1 MCCHGCWKGGKMNP
15 KEIIE
20 RCNNMIKRLAHEAYG
35 NQNPEAVKDINAL
48 DEIIEI
54 VEMRVPLKPMQP
66 EIEYDGSYNGSIV
79 IPCGYCGGELQR
91 IHDYC
96 PWCGQKIDWS
106 K

>member
-1 MCCHGCWKGGKMNP
+1 MNP

-20 RCNNMIKRLAHEAYG
+20 RCNNMIVRLEYEAYG
-35 NQNPEAVKDINAL
+35 EQNPEAIKDINTL
-48 DEIIEI
+48 NEIIEI
-54 VEMRVPLKPMQP
+54 VEMRVPLKHMQP
-66 EIEYDGSYNGSIV
+66 EMDIHDGVI

-106 K
+106 KNGD

>member
-1 MCCHGCWKGGKMNP
+1 MSP

-20 RCNNMIKRLAHEAYG
+20 RCNDMIKRLAHEAYG
-35 NQNPEAVKDINAL
+35 NQNPEAIKDLNVL

-54 VEMRVPLKPMQP
+54 IEMRVSLNPMQP
-66 EIEYDGSYNGSIV
+66 EMDTDGSTI
-79 IPCGYCGGELQR
+79 IPCGYCGGKLQR

-96 PWCGQKIDWS
+96 PWCGQKIDWG

>member
-1 MCCHGCWKGGKMNP
+1 MNP

-20 RCNNMIKRLAHEAYG
+20 RCNNMIVRLEYEAYG
-35 NQNPEAVKDINAL
+35 EQNPEAIKDINTL
-48 DEIIEI
+48 REIIEI

-66 EIEYDGSYNGSIV
+66 EMDIHDGVI
-79 IPCGYCGGELQR
+79 IPCGYCGGDLQK

-106 K
+106 KNGD

>member
-1 MCCHGCWKGGKMNP
+1 MYYHGCWKGGKMSP
-15 KEIIE
+15 KELIE
-20 RCNNMIKRLAHEAYG
+20 RCNDIESRLLYPAY
-35 NQNPEAVKDINAL
+35 EEDDKKDLRVL

-54 VEMRVPLKPMQP
+54 IKMRVSLKPMQP
-66 EIEYDGSYNGSIV
+66 EMDTDGSTI

>member
-1 MCCHGCWKGGKMNP
+1 MNP

-20 RCNNMIKRLAHEAYG
+20 RCNNMIVRLEYEAYG
-35 NQNPEAVKDINAL
+35 KQNPEAIKDINTL

-54 VEMRVPLKPMQP
+54 VEKRLPLKPMQP
-66 EIEYDGSYNGSIV
+66 EMDMDGSAS
-79 IPCGYCGGELQR
+79 IPCGNCGEELR
-91 IHDYC
+91 KMYDYC

>member
-1 MCCHGCWKGGKMNP
+1 MNP

-20 RCNNMIKRLAHEAYG
+20 RCNNMIVRLEYEAYG
-35 NQNPEAVKDINAL
+35 EQNPEAIKDINTL

-54 VEMRVPLKPMQP
+54 VEMRVPLKPMEP
-66 EIEYDGSYNGSIV
+66 EMDIHDGIV
-79 IPCGYCGGELQR
+79 TPCGYCGGELQR

>member
-1 MCCHGCWKGGKMNP
+1 MNP
-15 KEIIE
+15 KELIE
-20 RCNNMIKRLAHEAYG
+20 KCNDMIKRLAHEAYG
-35 NQNPEAVKDINAL
+35 EQNPEAVDDINAL

-54 VEMRVPLKPMQP
+54 IEMREPLKPLQT
-66 EIEYDGSYNGSIV
+66 EIEYDGSIV
-79 IPCGYCGGELQR
+79 TPCGYCGGELQR

>member
-1 MCCHGCWKGGKMNP
+1 MNP

-20 RCNNMIKRLAHEAYG
+20 RCNGMIKRLAHEAYG

-54 VEMRVPLKPMQP
+54 VEMREPLKPMQA
-66 EIEYDGSYNGSIV
+66 EIEYDGSIV
-79 IPCGYCGGELQR
+79 IPCGYCGGELR
-91 IHDYC
+91 KIYDYC

>member
-1 MCCHGCWKGGKMNP
+1 MCYHGCWKGGEMNP

-20 RCNNMIKRLAHEAYG
+20 RCNDMIKRLAHEAYG
-35 NQNPEAVKDINAL
+35 NQNPEVVKDINAL
-48 DEIIEI
+48 DEVIEI

-66 EIEYDGSYNGSIV
+66 EIEYDGSV
-79 IPCGYCGGELQR
+79 VTPCGYCGGELQR

>member
-1 MCCHGCWKGGKMNP
+1 MNP

-20 RCNNMIKRLAHEAYG
+20 RCNNMIVRLEYEAYG
-35 NQNPEAVKDINAL
+35 EQNPEAIKDINTL
-48 DEIIEI
+48 REIIEI

-66 EIEYDGSYNGSIV
+66 EMDIHDGVI
-79 IPCGYCGGELQR
+79 IPCGYCGGDLQR

-106 K
+106 KNGD

>member
-1 MCCHGCWKGGKMNP
+1 MNP

-20 RCNNMIKRLAHEAYG
+20 RCNDMINRLAHEAYG
-35 NQNPEAVKDINAL
+35 EQNPEAIKDINTL

-54 VEMRVPLKPMQP
+54 VEMQVPLKPMQP
-66 EIEYDGSYNGSIV
+66 EMDIHDGVI

-96 PWCGQKIDWS
+96 PWCGQRIDWS

>member
-1 MCCHGCWKGGKMNP
+1 MNP

-20 RCNNMIKRLAHEAYG
+20 RCNNMIVRLEYEAYG
-35 NQNPEAVKDINAL
+35 EQNPEAIKDINTL

-54 VEMRVPLKPMQP
+54 VEMRVPLKPMEP
-66 EIEYDGSYNGSIV
+66 EMDIHDGI
-79 IPCGYCGGELQR
+79 ITPCGYCGGELQR

>member
-1 MCCHGCWKGGKMNP
+1 MNP

-20 RCNNMIKRLAHEAYG
+20 RCNDMIKRLAHEAYG
-35 NQNPEAVKDINAL
+35 EQNSEAVKDIDALVKDINAL
-48 DEIIEI
+48 DEVIDI
-54 VEMRVPLKPMQP
+54 VEMREPLKPMLP
-66 EIEYDGSYNGSIV
+66 EMDIDGSIV

>member
-1 MCCHGCWKGGKMNP
+1 MCCHGCWKGGEMNL

-20 RCNNMIKRLAHEAYG
+20 RCNDMIERLAHEAYG
-35 NQNPEAVKDINAL
+35 EQNPEAIKDINVL

-54 VEMRVPLKPMQP
+54 VEMRVPLKPLQP
-66 EIEYDGSYNGSIV
+66 EIEYDGSIV

>member
-1 MCCHGCWKGGKMNP
+1 MNP

-20 RCNNMIKRLAHEAYG
+20 RCNNMIVRLEYEAYG
-35 NQNPEAVKDINAL
+35 EQNPEAIKDINTL

-54 VEMRVPLKPMQP
+54 VEMRVPLKPMEP
-66 EIEYDGSYNGSIV
+66 EMDIHDGVVTS
-79 IPCGYCGGELQR
+79 CGYCGGELQR

>member
-1 MCCHGCWKGGKMNP
+1 MNP

-20 RCNNMIKRLAHEAYG
+20 RCNNMIVRLEYEAYG
-35 NQNPEAVKDINAL
+35 EQNPEAIKDINTL
-48 DEIIEI
+48 REIIEI

-66 EIEYDGSYNGSIV
+66 EIDIHDGVI

-106 K
+106 KNGD

>member
-1 MCCHGCWKGGKMNP
+1 
-15 KEIIE
+15 
-20 RCNNMIKRLAHEAYG
+20 
-35 NQNPEAVKDINAL
+35 
-48 DEIIEI
+48 
-54 VEMRVPLKPMQP
+54 MREPLKPMQA
-66 EIEYDGSYNGSIV
+66 EMDIDGSAT

>member
-91 IHDYC
+91 IYDYC
-96 PWCGQKIDWS
+96 PWYGQKIDWS

>member
-1 MCCHGCWKGGKMNP
+1 MNP

-20 RCNNMIKRLAHEAYG
+20 RCNNMIVRLEYEAYG
-35 NQNPEAVKDINAL
+35 EQNPEAIKDINTL
-48 DEIIEI
+48 NEIIEI
-54 VEMRVPLKPMQP
+54 VEMRVPLKPMEP
-66 EIEYDGSYNGSIV
+66 EMDIHDGV
-79 IPCGYCGGELQR
+79 VTPCGYCGGELQR

>member
-1 MCCHGCWKGGKMNP
+1 MNP

-20 RCNNMIKRLAHEAYG
+20 RCNNMIVRLEYEAYG
-35 NQNPEAVKDINAL
+35 EQNPEAVKDINAL
-48 DEIIEI
+48 DEVIEI

-66 EIEYDGSYNGSIV
+66 EIEYDGSIV
-79 IPCGYCGGELQR
+79 TPCGYCGGELQR

>member
-20 RCNNMIKRLAHEAYG
+20 RCNNMIKRLAHEAYDE
-35 NQNPEAVKDINAL
+35 QNSEAIKDINAL
-48 DEIIEI
+48 DEVIEI

-66 EIEYDGSYNGSIV
+66 EMEYDGSVV
-79 IPCGYCGGELQR
+79 IPCGYCGEELR
-91 IHDYC
+91 RMYDYC

>member
-1 MCCHGCWKGGKMNP
+1 MNP

-20 RCNNMIKRLAHEAYG
+20 RCNNMIVRLEYEAYG
-35 NQNPEAVKDINAL
+35 EQNPEAIKDINTL
-48 DEIIEI
+48 REIIEI
-54 VEMRVPLKPMQP
+54 VEMRVPLKPMEP
-66 EIEYDGSYNGSIV
+66 EMDIHDGIV
-79 IPCGYCGGELQR
+79 TPCGYCGGELQR

>member
-1 MCCHGCWKGGKMNP
+1 MKP

-20 RCNNMIKRLAHEAYG
+20 RCNDMIRRLAHEAYG
-35 NQNPEAVKDINAL
+35 EQNPEAIKDINAL

-54 VEMRVPLKPMQP
+54 VEMREPLKPMHS
-66 EIEYDGSYNGSIV
+66 EIEYDGSIV
-79 IPCGYCGGELQR
+79 TPCGYCGGELQR

>member
-1 MCCHGCWKGGKMNP
+1 MNP

-20 RCNNMIKRLAHEAYG
+20 RCNNMIVRLEYEAYG
-35 NQNPEAVKDINAL
+35 EQNPEAIKDINTL
-48 DEIIEI
+48 NEIIEI
-54 VEMRVPLKPMQP
+54 VEMRVPCKPMQP
-66 EIEYDGSYNGSIV
+66 EMDIHDGVI
-79 IPCGYCGGELQR
+79 IPCGYCGGEVQR

>member
-1 MCCHGCWKGGKMNP
+1 MNP

-20 RCNNMIKRLAHEAYG
+20 RCNDMINRLAHEAYG
-35 NQNPEAVKDINAL
+35 EQNPEAIKDINAL

-66 EIEYDGSYNGSIV
+66 EMDIHDGVI

-96 PWCGQKIDWS
+96 PWCGQRIDWS

>member
-1 MCCHGCWKGGKMNP
+1 MNP

-20 RCNNMIKRLAHEAYG
+20 RCNDMIKRLAHEAYG
-35 NQNPEAVKDINAL
+35 EQNPEAIKDINAL

-54 VEMRVPLKPMQP
+54 VKMRVPLKPMQP
-66 EIEYDGSYNGSIV
+66 EMDIDGSVV
-79 IPCGYCGGELQR
+79 IPCGYCGEELR
-91 IHDYC
+91 IYDYC

>member
-1 MCCHGCWKGGKMNP
+1 MNP

-20 RCNNMIKRLAHEAYG
+20 RCNNMIVRLEYEDYG
-35 NQNPEAVKDINAL
+35 EQNPEAIKDINTL
-48 DEIIEI
+48 NEIIEI

-66 EIEYDGSYNGSIV
+66 EMDIHDGVI
-79 IPCGYCGGELQR
+79 IPCGYCGGEVQR

>member
-1 MCCHGCWKGGKMNP
+1 MNP

-35 NQNPEAVKDINAL
+35 EQNPEAVKDIDAL
-48 DEIIEI
+48 DEVIEI
-54 VEMRVPLKPMQP
+54 VEMRQPLKPMQS
-66 EIEYDGSYNGSIV
+66 ELNVDGSV
-79 IPCGYCGGELQR
+79 ATPCGYCGEGLQV
-91 IHDYC
+91 IYNYC

>member
-1 MCCHGCWKGGKMNP
+1 MNP

-20 RCNNMIKRLAHEAYG
+20 RCNNMIVRLEDEAYG
-35 NQNPEAVKDINAL
+35 KQNPEAIKDINTL
-48 DEIIEI
+48 NEIIEI

-66 EIEYDGSYNGSIV
+66 EMDIHDGVI
-79 IPCGYCGGELQR
+79 IPCGYCGGEVQR

-96 PWCGQKIDWS
+96 PWCGQRIDWS

>member
-1 MCCHGCWKGGKMNP
+1 MKP

-20 RCNNMIKRLAHEAYG
+20 RCNDMIRRLAHEAYG
-35 NQNPEAVKDINAL
+35 EQNPEAIKDIDVL

-54 VEMRVPLKPMQP
+54 VEMREPLKPMQP
-66 EIEYDGSYNGSIV
+66 EIEYDGSLIE
-79 IPCGYCGGELQR
+79 PCGYCGGELQR

-96 PWCGQKIDWS
+96 PWCGQKIDWG

>member
-1 MCCHGCWKGGKMNP
+1 
-15 KEIIE
+15 
-20 RCNNMIKRLAHEAYG
+20 MIVRLEYEAYG
-35 NQNPEAVKDINAL
+35 EQNPEAIKDINTL
-48 DEIIEI
+48 REIIEI

-66 EIEYDGSYNGSIV
+66 EIDIHDGVI

-106 K
+106 KNGD